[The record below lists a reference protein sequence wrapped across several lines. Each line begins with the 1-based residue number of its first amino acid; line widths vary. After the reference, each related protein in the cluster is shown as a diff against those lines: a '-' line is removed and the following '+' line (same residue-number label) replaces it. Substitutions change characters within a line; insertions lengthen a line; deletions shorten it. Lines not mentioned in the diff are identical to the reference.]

1 MDKKDVIRKISA
13 LLARGDEER
22 NDNEHE
28 REIALR
34 HAQKL
39 MDEYNISQ
47 LEANVA
53 MVHGER
59 GKTGVLTGKQVWKRQ
74 IYNALSELYG
84 VTVYHSGD
92 YC

>member
-39 MDEYNISQ
+39 MD
-47 LEANVA
+47 
-53 MVHGER
+53 
-59 GKTGVLTGKQVWKRQ
+59 
-74 IYNALSELYG
+74 
-84 VTVYHSGD
+84 
-92 YC
+92 